1 MWRGASGVQD
11 LRFHTSI
18 TKGNGGPV
26 GRNESRVAR
35 VRRRQEPPDL
45 ASAGLGDN
53 VRHSPRGTGSRS
65 GSRAGGD
72 TVRPVS
78 RFAVIGDPVSHSA
91 SPGMFGWLAARL
103 GLPLTYEAVRVLPGE
118 LAAVLEQTRRGR
130 WDGLSVTLTHK
141 HDALVL
147 ADRAVPGATRTGAA
161 NCLTRGEDGRLVAH
175 NTDVEG
181 VARAL
186 AMHGLSLR
194 GANVLL
200 LGAGGAARAGAVA
213 SREAGAARLWV
224 TNRHPAR
231 AVELASAFQGEAM
244 PLTGA
249 ALASVLPEVDVV
261 LQATS
266 VGLEGSG
273 DSPLP
278 PECVLHDRLTVM
290 DMVYRPLRTR
300 LLRDAEASGARTI
313 DGLWMLVFQGLAQ
326 LRLWTGVDPGPEVA
340 PALHAHLAEGG

>member
-1 MWRGASGVQD
+1 ME
-11 LRFHTSI
+11 
-18 TKGNGGPV
+18 NPV
-26 GRNESRVAR
+26 GRWVAR
-35 VRRRQEPPDL
+35 RPVTQRAGPL
-45 ASAGLGDN
+45 VAAGLGDN
-53 VRHSPRGTGSRS
+53 VRRHAPQRGAIRGRVPEAIQS
-65 GSRAGGD
+65 A
-72 TVRPVS
+72 PVS
-78 RFAVIGDPVSHSA
+78 RFAVIGDPVAHSA
-91 SPGMFGWLAARL
+91 SPGMFGWLATRL

-118 LAAVLEQTRRGR
+118 LATVLEQTRRGR
-130 WDGLSVTLTHK
+130 WDGLSVTLPHK

-161 NCLTRGEDGRLVAH
+161 NCLARGEDGRLVAH

-194 GANVLL
+194 GANILL

-224 TNRHPAR
+224 ANRHPAR

-249 ALASVLPEVDVV
+249 ALAPVLPEVDVV

-266 VGLEGSG
+266 VGLEAPG

-278 PECVLHDRLTVM
+278 PDCVLHDRLTVM

-300 LLRDAEASGARTI
+300 LLRDAEASGARSI